1 MYIIKYIGE
10 GGAAWVGV
18 WMCVGRGAV
27 RGPDFEE
34 AKRGEGPQNVGPGI
48 SSIGECVL
56 VGDIGTA
63 PRNVPHRSAI
73 RYGKAEKV
81 GAKGEDDFPVQKRL
95 GCFC

>member
-1 MYIIKYIGE
+1 MRVCVCG
-10 GGAAWVGV
+10 
-18 WMCVGRGAV
+18 CVGGEVQSGGPISRSLREGRGHKMRP
-27 RGPDFEE
+27 RG
-34 AKRGEGPQNVGPGI
+34 KVI

-81 GAKGEDDFPVQKRL
+81 GAEGDFPVQKRL

>member
-1 MYIIKYIGE
+1 
-10 GGAAWVGV
+10 
-18 WMCVGRGAV
+18 MCVGRGAV

-73 RYGKAEKV
+73 RYGKAEKMWAE
-81 GAKGEDDFPVQKRL
+81 GDFPVQSVSGVSADLSIARINKNRL
-95 GCFC
+95 C